1 MNYGVIVVGGGPVGL
16 MVASELALA
25 NIKVCL
31 LERLKDTTP
40 YSRALTIHPRTLEV
54 LDMRGLAPELLERGR
69 PIPRGHFAGLE
80 TPLDFSILDTAS
92 NYTLFLAQS
101 ETEKLLEERARGLG
115 VAIFRETEVKSIRQ
129 HDEGVEVTALGQEG
143 EYRLAAEY
151 VVGADGGGSLVR
163 KQMDI
168 AFLGTDATF
177 TCMLGDVKL
186 PELESGKIVSQFTEQ
201 GGIMI
206 VPVNKQIHRVI
217 VFDPE
222 RMAIAKDEPVT
233 LGELKSSMLR
243 VYGQDFGIR
252 EAEWLSRFGNATRQ
266 AEHFRKNR
274 VFLAGDAAH
283 IHLPAGGQGMNVGL
297 QEAVNLG
304 WKLAA
309 QLNGWAPDWLLDSYH
324 EERYPVSTALLRN
337 TEAQALLI
345 RQLPGVVE
353 LRKLMASL
361 LQIPEANALLSAQ
374 ISAFDVGYAPDPHS
388 PPHPLNGRRFSE
400 LTLRLASGSLLK
412 SYKLMH
418 AGSYVLLHLAGDPQ
432 FGELVD
438 WEKYAHVEGVQAS
451 IAEAAVGWENVHT
464 ALIRPDGYIAWAV
477 DCTESAPLEAVKA
490 GLARWCEPGSIH
502 LK

>member
-25 NIKVCL
+25 NVKVCL
-31 LERLKDTTP
+31 LERLQETTP
-40 YSRALTIHPRTLEV
+40 YSRALTIHPRTLEI
-54 LDMRGLAPELLERGR
+54 LDMRGMTPELLERGR
-69 PIPRGHFAGLE
+69 PIPRGHFAGLP
-80 TPLDFSILDTAS
+80 TPLDFSILDSAS

-101 ETEKLLEERARGLG
+101 ETEKLLEERAKVLG

-129 HDEGVEVTALGQEG
+129 HDEGVEVTAIGAEG
-143 EYRLAAEY
+143 EYRLTAEY
-151 VVGADGGGSLVR
+151 AVGADGGGSLVR
-163 KQMDI
+163 KQLGI

-177 TCMLGDVKL
+177 TGMLGDVKL
-186 PELESGKIVSQFTEQ
+186 PDLEPGKTVSQFTEQ

-206 VPVNKQIHRVI
+206 VPVTEHIYRVI
-217 VFDPE
+217 VFDNE

-233 LGELKSSMLR
+233 LDELKSSMLR

-252 EAEWLSRFGNATRQ
+252 EAQWLSRFGNATRQ
-266 AEHFRKNR
+266 AEHFSKNR

-309 QLNGWAPDWLLDSYH
+309 KLNGWAPDWLLDSYH

-345 RQLPGVVE
+345 RQLPGVME

-361 LQIPEANALLSAQ
+361 LQIPEANALLSDQ
-374 ISAFDVGYAPDPHS
+374 ISAFNVGYAPDPHS
-388 PPHPLNGRRFSE
+388 PSHALNGRRFSE
-400 LTLRLASGSLLK
+400 LTLRLESGSLLK

-418 AGSYVLLHLAGDPQ
+418 AGSYVLLHLAGDSQ

-438 WEKYAHVEGVQAS
+438 WEKYGHVEGVQAS
-451 IAEAAVGWENVHT
+451 IAEAGTGWENVHT
-464 ALIRPDGYIAWAV
+464 ALIRPDGYIAWAI
-477 DCTESAPLEAVKA
+477 DRTETAPLEAVNA
-490 GLARWCEPGSIH
+490 GLARWCEPG
-502 LK
+502 

>member
-1 MNYGVIVVGGGPVGL
+1 MKDGVIVVGGGPVGL

-40 YSRALTIHPRTLEV
+40 YSRALTIHPRTLEI
-54 LDMRGLAPELLERGR
+54 LDMRGLAPELLEKGR
-69 PIPRGHFAGLE
+69 PIPKGHFAGLA
-80 TPLDFSILDTAS
+80 TPLDFSVLDSAS
-92 NYTLFLAQS
+92 NYTLVLAQS

-115 VAIFRETEVKSIRQ
+115 VAIIRETEVKSIRQ
-129 HDEGVEVTALGQEG
+129 HDEGVEVTALGAEG
-143 EYRLAAEY
+143 EYRLTAAY

-186 PELESGKIVSQFTEQ
+186 PELEAGGIVSHFTEQ

-206 VPVNKQIHRVI
+206 VPVTKQIHRVI
-217 VFDPE
+217 VFDSE

-252 EAEWLSRFGNATRQ
+252 EAQWLSRFGNATRQ

-309 QLNGWAPDWLLDSYH
+309 ELNGWAPDWLLDSYH

-353 LRKLMASL
+353 LRKLMASF
-361 LQIPEANALLSAQ
+361 LQIPEANALLAAQ

-418 AGSYVLLHLAGDPQ
+418 AGSYVLLHLASDPQ
-432 FGELVD
+432 FGELVA
-438 WEKYAHVEGVQAS
+438 WEKYPHVEGVQAS

-490 GLARWCEPGSIH
+490 GLARWCEPGSIS